1 MTKDKTEIEA
11 RLVALIRKGDRK
23 APEEVYRAYAGYL
36 TGVCTRYLSDSM
48 DVKDTLHDSF
58 LKIIPAL
65 PSFEYRGSGS
75 LRAWLTRIVMHE
87 SLKSLRRAYRFETLD
102 DTADTIAD
110 PIDEPP
116 LLGVTPEALHTMIR
130 SLPVGYRTVLNLYLF
145 EQKSHRE
152 IAQLL
157 HIKEAS
163 SASQY
168 HRAKAMLAR
177 SIRQYQ
183 SQNSR

>member
-1 MTKDKTEIEA
+1 MIKDKTDIEA
-11 RLVALIRKGDRK
+11 RLISLIRKGDAK
-23 APEEVYRAYAGYL
+23 APEEIYRTYAGYL
-36 TGVCTRYLSDSM
+36 TGVCTRYLSDPM

-65 PSFEYRGSGS
+65 SSFEYRGPGS
-75 LRAWLTRIVMHE
+75 LRAWLTRIVVYE
-87 SLKSLRRAYRFETLD
+87 SLKSLRQAYRFETLD
-102 DTADTIAD
+102 DTVEEIAD

-116 LLGVTPEALHTMIR
+116 LHGVPPDALHAMIR
-130 SLPVGYRTVLNLYLF
+130 NLPVGYRTVLNLYVF

-152 IAQLL
+152 IARLL

-168 HRAKAMLAR
+168 HRAKAILAR

-183 SQNSR
+183 SQNSL